1 MADRL
6 KEKVAIVSGGSRG
19 IGACIARS
27 FAREGAK
34 VVITS
39 RKQEALDETAA
50 SINEAYPGR
59 VIPKACHIGHL
70 DQIESFM
77 KWVSEEVGQPTILV
91 NNAATNPYFG
101 PMLGISEGAWDK
113 TFDVNL
119 RGYFEMTR
127 SVAQALLDS
136 QTPGSIINVSSVAGI
151 KAAPFQGVYGMTKAA
166 ILSMTK
172 TLSLELGEA
181 GIRVNAVAP
190 GLVDTKLASAIVS
203 SDEMTEMF
211 TQRTALKRYAQP
223 EELAEIF
230 VYLASDEASYVTGQT
245 FCVDGGFTIV

>member
-6 KEKVAIVSGGSRG
+6 KDKVAIVSGGSRG

-77 KWVSEEVGQPTILV
+77 KWVNEEVGQPTILV

>member
-77 KWVSEEVGQPTILV
+77 KWVNEEVGQPTILV